1 MASKAISLLFSIFI
15 LISWIDCVLGITALL
30 RPGDEECFFDE
41 SGSGEEIHGTFS
53 VTHGE
58 TPVNVKIFNPSDLV
72 VLSLENTMED
82 AYTFMALQD
91 GYFTVCFKSNSNEL
105 QTIEFSLHI
114 GDDVTVKNVMKE
126 DHLTPIS
133 NSVNTLKRG
142 VNELNEQTKYHRNRL
157 IRHSKTTKSTGSRIT
172 WWSLAQAAI
181 LITLA
186 LTQTWIIKN
195 LFEKRRSV

>member
-1 MASKAISLLFSIFI
+1 MMSTLLFVALLFV
-15 LISWIDCVLGITALL
+15 WIIEETNGITALL

-72 VLSLENTMED
+72 VLDLTDTMED

-91 GYFTVCFKSNSNEL
+91 GYYTVCFKSNSNEL

-157 IRHSKTTKSTGSRIT
+157 IRHKQTTQSTGSRIT
-172 WWSLAQAAI
+172 WWSLTQAAI
-181 LITLA
+181 LITLS

-195 LFEKRRSV
+195 LFEKKRNV

>member
-1 MASKAISLLFSIFI
+1 MAVIFTLLI
-15 LISWIDCVLGITALL
+15 LCVWIENVYCITALL

-41 SGSGEEIHGTFS
+41 SASGEEIHGTFS

-58 TPVNVKIFNPSDLV
+58 TAINVKIFNPEDLV
-72 VLSLENTMED
+72 VLELSDSMED
-82 AYTFMALQD
+82 AYTFMALLD
-91 GYFTVCFKSNSNEL
+91 GYYTVCFKSNGNEL

-133 NSVNTLKRG
+133 NSVNVLRRG

-157 IRHSKTTKSTGSRIT
+157 IRHRKTTQSTGSRIT
-172 WWSLAQAAI
+172 WWSITQAVI
-181 LITLA
+181 LIALA

-195 LFEKRRSV
+195 LFEKKRSV